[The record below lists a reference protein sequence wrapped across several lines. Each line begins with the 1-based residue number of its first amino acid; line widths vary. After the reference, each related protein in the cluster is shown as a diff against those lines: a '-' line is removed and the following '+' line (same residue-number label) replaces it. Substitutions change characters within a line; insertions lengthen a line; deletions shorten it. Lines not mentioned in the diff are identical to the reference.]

1 MQKFQKG
8 NIGITLVCH
17 WMVPLYDT
25 KSDHHASQR
34 AIDFM
39 FGW

>member
-1 MQKFQKG
+1 
-8 NIGITLVCH
+8 
-17 WMVPLYDT
+17 MVPLYDT
-25 KSDHHASQR
+25 KLDHHASQR